1 MEKLITKEII
11 IFDFEINKILSKN
24 LIFIEKS

>member
-24 LIFIEKS
+24 LIFIEKL